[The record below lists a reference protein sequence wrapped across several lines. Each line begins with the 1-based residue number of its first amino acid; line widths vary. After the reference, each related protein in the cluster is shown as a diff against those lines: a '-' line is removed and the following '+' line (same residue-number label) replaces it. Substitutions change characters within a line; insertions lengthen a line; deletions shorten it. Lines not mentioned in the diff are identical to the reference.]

1 MKQAVVSFVLVLIA
15 AVSLQAA
22 PVEAYTIIIGNSTD
36 QACSVYLHYKDGDA
50 WETKGW
56 GTIEAKKYNLLA
68 KSTDDEFFIFIQ
80 TKNGW
85 FGAGDRTWK
94 VSPYTVIE
102 HVVYDAE
109 LPFTKIVA
117 QVQKD
122 AQGNRY
128 AYAELTPQT
137 QLSKEV
143 VYRDVYLFN
152 NDRTRALTMR
162 AHYRDLDGNWQTT
175 DWQKI
180 EAGDKW
186 LACRTRHTSVYLAD
200 KSLFFSPRSLTDI
213 KEVQV
218 GLFKAKFYGMALTT
232 QSPWLPVYIDII
244 PLME

>member
-1 MKQAVVSFVLVLIA
+1 MKRAVVSAVLTLVV
-15 AVSLQAA
+15 AVSLCAV

-36 QACSVYLHYKDGDA
+36 QACMVYLHYKNGDT

-68 KSTDDEFFIFIQ
+68 KSTDDEYYLFIQ
-80 TKNGW
+80 AKNGW
-85 FGAGDRTWK
+85 FGADDRTVK
-94 VSPYTVIE
+94 VSPYAVIE

-128 AYAELTPQT
+128 SYAELTPQT
-137 QLSKEV
+137 ALSKDV
-143 VYRDVYLFN
+143 VYHEVYLFN
-152 NDRTRALTMR
+152 GDRTRSITMR

-180 EAGDKW
+180 DAGDTW
-186 LACRTRHTSVYLAD
+186 LACRTRYTSVYLAD
-200 KSLFFSPRSLTDI
+200 KNLFIKPGNYTEI
-213 KEVQV
+213 KEVLT
-218 GLFKAKFYGMALTT
+218 GLFKTKFYGIALSTH
-232 QSPWLPVYIDII
+232 SPWSPVYIDII
-244 PLME
+244 PLIE